1 MGGTGAGLRAAE
13 ADGEFASSGDA
24 PSVAAPHA
32 LMTKMTVSVLSL
44 PNATSFRR
52 HVENRRHP

>member
-1 MGGTGAGLRAAE
+1 MGGTGAGLRAAGLG
-13 ADGEFASSGDA
+13 DEFASSGDA

-32 LMTKMTVSVLSL
+32 PMIKMTASVLSL

-52 HVENRRHP
+52 HEDNRRHP